1 MFNDGCVLREF
12 ITLALLFYPYQ
23 NHAMDTII
31 ISLLV
36 VSVIIVIFILIK
48 VSSKGGDNGLSTE
61 IEKRIDFMDRNL
73 NRMEAVVNDG
83 FKQNR
88 EELTNSLASF
98 QQTFL
103 ETLREISRNQT
114 DQLNSMR
121 EQSERNI
128 TVLNKTLEEKLTALI
143 EKNEKSN
150 KENRDELTRNFVF
163 ISERMKERLDENSN
177 QQKEQ
182 NALTIKQLEAVTV
195 KLDEKLNQLAEQ
207 FRVNTTESR
216 ISLDNSLK
224 EFRESFT
231 NNVKE
236 FNDLQKSKF
245 DELNT
250 KQAELVTITE
260 LKLEKMRETVD
271 EKLQKTLEV
280 RLGQSFELVSKQLE
294 SVQKGLGEM
303 QTLASDVGGLKRVLS
318 NVKTR
323 GVMGEIL
330 LGNILEQIMAPE
342 QYEANVKTKRSSG
355 DFVEFAIKLPGKDQ
369 KDGQVYLPIDAKFP
383 QEAYHL
389 LQIAYD
395 EASPAK
401 VEEATKI
408 LATSIRKFAKDI
420 RDKYLDPPFTTDFG
434 IMFLPIEG
442 LYAEVVRNTDL
453 VEQLQREF
461 KIIITGPTTLA
472 AILNSLQM
480 GFKTLAIQQRSSEVW
495 QILGEVKT
503 EFGKF
508 GGILDKAHKKITE
521 AGNAI
526 DLLVT
531 TRTKAINRKLR
542 DIQLLPSSIEPSLL
556 DQGLFDDEKEENEE
570 VVE

>member
-1 MFNDGCVLREF
+1 MEIL
-12 ITLALLFYPYQ
+12 
-23 NHAMDTII
+23 I
-31 ISLLV
+31 ISLLAV
-36 VSVIIVIFILIK
+36 TILITVFILVK
-48 VSSKGGDNGLSTE
+48 LSAKSAENGLSSE
-61 IEKRIDFMDRNL
+61 IEKRFEFMDRNL
-73 NRMEAVVNDG
+73 NRMELVVNEG

-88 EELTNSLASF
+88 EELSKTLATF

-114 DQLNSMR
+114 DQLNGMR
-121 EQSERNI
+121 EQNERNI
-128 TVLNKTLEEKLTALI
+128 AVLNKTLEEKLTVLT

-150 KENRDELTRNFVF
+150 KENRDELNRSFVF
-163 ISERMKERLDENSN
+163 INDRIKERADESSN

-182 NALTIKQLEAVTV
+182 NTLTIKQLEAVTA
-195 KLDEKLNQLAEQ
+195 KLDEKLNQLAEH
-207 FRVNTTESR
+207 FRTNILESR
-216 ISLDNSLK
+216 ASLENSLK
-224 EFRESFT
+224 DFRESFSA
-231 NNVKE
+231 NVKE
-236 FNDLQKSKF
+236 FNDMQKLKF

-250 KQAELVTITE
+250 KQGELVNITE
-260 LKLEKMRETVD
+260 QKLEKMRETVD
-271 EKLQKTLEV
+271 EKLQKTLET

-323 GVMGEIL
+323 GVMGEIQ

-342 QYEANVKTKRSSG
+342 QYQANVKTKKTSG
-355 DFVEFAIKLPGKDQ
+355 DFVEFAIKLPGRDI
-369 KDGQVYLPIDAKFP
+369 KDGHVYLPIDAKFP

-395 EASPAK
+395 EANPVK
-401 VEEATKI
+401 VEEATKT

-453 VEQLQREF
+453 IEQLQREF

-508 GGILDKAHKKITE
+508 GGILEKAQKKITE
-521 AGNAI
+521 AGNEIDTLVGSRTRAI
-526 DLLVT
+526 E
-531 TRTKAINRKLR
+531 RKLR
-542 DIQLLPSSIEPSLL
+542 KVHVLPYAAEPTLL
-556 DQGLFDDEKEENEE
+556 DESLFDDEKEEESL
-570 VVE
+570 